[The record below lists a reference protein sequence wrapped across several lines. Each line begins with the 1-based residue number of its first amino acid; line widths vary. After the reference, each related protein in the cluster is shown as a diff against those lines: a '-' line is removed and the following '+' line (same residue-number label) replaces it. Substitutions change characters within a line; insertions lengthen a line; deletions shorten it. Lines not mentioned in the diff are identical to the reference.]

1 MSAEARTRAS
11 NRVPSPRRRALALPA
26 SPGSKE
32 LTFPRPPA
40 TGAPMDYEAT
50 YQHFYPRV
58 LGFYL
63 HKGVERD
70 LARDLTQTVFLRVWK
85 NWKTTDG
92 GTVESLAPW
101 IFTITR
107 NLFLNHLRDG
117 MAKKNRP
124 RGSFV
129 SIENPEVQ
137 DAPLAEGLATEEPDA
152 LDELLAGEREQQ
164 VRVSIEQLPPRMRRC
179 VLLYLEGFKY
189 EEIATLMLTSIETV
203 KSQLFQAKV
212 KLKEALSTDLPGR
225 SVAS

>member
-1 MSAEARTRAS
+1 
-11 NRVPSPRRRALALPA
+11 
-26 SPGSKE
+26 
-32 LTFPRPPA
+32 
-40 TGAPMDYEAT
+40 MDYEAT

-58 LGFYL
+58 LGFFL
-63 HKGVERD
+63 RKGAERD
-70 LARDLTQTVFLRVWK
+70 LARDLTQSVFLRVWK

-92 GTVESLAPW
+92 GPVESLAPW

-117 MAKKNRP
+117 MAPKNRP

-129 SIENPEVQ
+129 SIENPGEHDENV
-137 DAPLAEGLATEEPDA
+137 AEKLAGEEPDA
-152 LDELLAGEREQQ
+152 LDELLANEREAKVQTA
-164 VRVSIEQLPPRMRRC
+164 IEALPPRMRRC

-203 KSQLFQAKV
+203 KSQLFQSKV